1 MSEAC
6 CSMKNQNLLFPLPDA
21 ELPAKFSAFLV
32 AQVDA
37 SHRSGYPKRGEREK
51 RETGTDESKIR
62 AAKDEQEK

>member
-6 CSMKNQNLLFPLPDA
+6 CSVKNQNLLFPLLDA

-37 SHRSGYPKRGEREK
+37 SHRSGYPKRGGEK